1 MKTRS
6 QNIESKRDKFVRLAE
21 QRVNVIL
28 EQFRKL
34 GNLAN
39 TRNYEYTEEDFQ
51 KIFAALNK
59 AMKKTKT
66 VFSNNGKGKRKRFT
80 LGNQD

>member
-1 MKTRS
+1 MEEIMTNNI
-6 QNIESKRDKFVRLAE
+6 QNIENKRDKFVRLAE

-39 TRNYEYTEEDFQ
+39 TRNYEYTEDDIR
-51 KIFAALNK
+51 KIFFELNK

-66 VFSNNGKGKRKRFT
+66 VFSNDGKGKRKRFT
-80 LGNQD
+80 L